1 MQSRI
6 AGQHVAR
13 IRNSLVILSAFHKK
27 HLDEI
32 TATEIEQFKN
42 ARLAEGK
49 SPSTVNRDLAFFRL
63 VLAAAVRQDLLQ
75 VTPFSQRKVKLLREK
90 GRERIITFAEE
101 RRYLAVAGDV
111 LRDVATL
118 ILETAMRPG
127 EVFSIRA
134 EDVHLRSN
142 HLHIPSGKTDAATR
156 DVPITERAR
165 AVLEVRLA
173 AAKGAHLFPL
183 RVGSGFDWTQ
193 PMTTVKDQH
202 RQAIRE
208 SGVRTFRLYD
218 PTGIPRQQGPLNRA
232 RHRSSCRSFLCH
244 RSLATTSRYVHLLKK
259 ASGQ

>member
-1 MQSRI
+1 M
-6 AGQHVAR
+6 
-13 IRNSLVILSAFHKK
+13 
-27 HLDEI
+27 
-32 TATEIEQFKN
+32 
-42 ARLAEGK
+42 
-49 SPSTVNRDLAFFRL
+49 
-63 VLAAAVRQDLLQ
+63 
-75 VTPFSQRKVKLLREK
+75 TPFSQRKVKLLREK

-173 AAKGAHLFPL
+173 AAKGPHLFPL

-218 PTGIPRQQGPLNRA
+218 LRHTAATRA
-232 RHRSSCRSFLCH
+232 AESGAASLELQKLLGH
-244 RSLATTSRYVHLLKK
+244 RSLATTGRYVHLSKRHLAVVQERIEKYR
-259 ASGQ
+259 AEREIAEAGEPSVQ